1 MNDPRELLIGAMFM
15 LEVYGDGKWDDDD
28 LVYSAHSMI
37 QRSLA
42 IMGDSIDI
50 PELHPR
56 ATEILEQSRLESAIE
71 DALEETRQAYPL
83 R

>member
-1 MNDPRELLIGAMFM
+1 MNDERELLIGAMFM
-15 LEVYGDGKWDDDD
+15 LEVYGDGKWDNDD

-37 QRSLA
+37 QRASA
-42 IMGDSIDI
+42 IMGGAD
-50 PELHPR
+50 ELPSLYPR